1 LLGGTKMKCKHYKKD
16 GYMYEINDKETLFLC
31 EQCNLNLAGEIAK
44 QQAIEVFANTMIE
57 SCGRE

>member
-1 LLGGTKMKCKHYKKD
+1 MKCKHYKKD